1 MFLLIILVQEVVV
14 WILLYVQLSYFLVEY
29 LAEFVDVLLVLC
41 RDEEAVLIE
50 FAIQVFF
57 RSSSGMFSFSIGV
70 RSSSSFLPMSSCL
83 SC

>member
-50 FAIQVFF
+50 FCHPGLLQVFQRAF
-57 RSSSGMFSFSIGV
+57 
-70 RSSSSFLPMSSCL
+70 P
-83 SC
+83 

>member
-50 FAIQVFF
+50 FCHPGLLQVFQRNVLF
-57 RSSSGMFSFSIGV
+57 LHRCEVVFLFSTHE
-70 RSSSSFLPMSSCL
+70 
-83 SC
+83 